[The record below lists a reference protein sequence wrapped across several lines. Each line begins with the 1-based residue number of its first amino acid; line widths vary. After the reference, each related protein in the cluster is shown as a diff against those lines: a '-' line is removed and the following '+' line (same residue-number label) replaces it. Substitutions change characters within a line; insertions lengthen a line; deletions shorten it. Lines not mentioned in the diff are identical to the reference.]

1 MKVGDLV
8 QNTVTFPKEAGDMLG
23 IVVKLELGDWDAIYA
38 KVYWGDTCS
47 TFWSKGSVL
56 EVISE
61 SR

>member
-8 QNTVTFPKEAGDMLG
+8 QKTVAFPKEAEDVLG
-23 IVVKLELGDWDAIYA
+23 VVVKLELGDFDAMYA
-38 KVYWGDTCS
+38 KVCWNYPYG